1 MKKPVLQLQH
11 LAVRI
16 GKEERAFHPVKDA
29 SLTIHGGEM
38 LCLVGESACGKSMT
52 AMAIMGL
59 LPPLAEI
66 SNGAILLQGKDIT
79 HTSDKRALRGRDI
92 GMIFQE
98 PMTSL
103 NPVYRIGE
111 QIKEALL
118 VHNPMTEREARN
130 LILDMMNKVGIV
142 STVYHAYPHQLSG
155 GMRQRVMIA
164 MALICR
170 PSLLIADEPTTA
182 LDVTIQSQIL
192 HLLQQLNTD
201 MNTAILLITH
211 DLGIAAQVADR
222 VAVMYAGYTVEN
234 SATHDFFSRPRHPYT
249 HGLLNCLP
257 NVDKD
262 EEGELQTIQGSV
274 PDAHQRITGCVFE
287 NRCPHRTARC
297 ARAMPAVE
305 ELGSRHNVRCFH
317 HERVR

>member
-1 MKKPVLQLQH
+1 MKKAVIEIQN
-11 LAVRI
+11 LAVHI
-16 GKEERAFHPVKDA
+16 GMGEQAFHPVKDVNLA
-29 SLTIHGGEM
+29 IHGGEI

-59 LPPLAEI
+59 LPPRAEI
-66 SNGAILLQGKDIT
+66 SNGRILLQGRDIT
-79 HTSDKRALRGRDI
+79 HASDKRALCGRDI

-118 VHNPMTEREARN
+118 VHNRVAEKEAKE
-130 LILDMMNKVGIV
+130 LIADMLNKVGIA
-142 STVYHAYPHQLSG
+142 SGVYNAYPHQISG

-192 HLLQQLNTD
+192 HLLQQLGAD

-234 SATHDFFSRPRHPYT
+234 SATNDFFTRPRHPYT

-257 NVDKD
+257 SMDKD
-262 EEGELQTIQGSV
+262 GRLQTIDGSV
-274 PDAHQRITGCVFE
+274 PAVHEKMKGCVFE
-287 NRCPHRTARC
+287 NRCPHRSARC
-297 ARAMPAVE
+297 AQEMPDIE
-305 ELGSRHNVRCFH
+305 ELGRGHNVRCFH
-317 HERVR
+317 HNKVH